1 MEIKMTTETIDDKEY
16 DLDNL
21 SGEAK
26 NQLVSLQYID
36 QQLQKLNLET
46 AILKMARLV
55 YVKNDLP

>member
-1 MEIKMTTETIDDKEY
+1 MNKVTIDEKEY
-16 DLDNL
+16 DLDKL
-21 SGEAK
+21 SDEAK

-46 AILKMARLV
+46 AILKMARLA

>member
-1 MEIKMTTETIDDKEY
+1 VTNTLTNKITIDKEY

-21 SGEAK
+21 SGESK

-46 AILKMARLV
+46 AILKMARLA